1 MKTKSLSLFLA
12 VWAGTAFLPGSSAAE
27 LQLKQTR
34 NTVAPT
40 PLTAA
45 ERAELGDPFFERV
58 LKNNAE
64 VTLLKDIVNLIEPA
78 ANKRRVFVVDEQ
90 VVKTQATGSR
100 RTVIDF
106 DTPELRGNVMIA
118 PILLPNRYPAVD
130 DDLEAWGWDDRRG
143 RYNYYRMDN
152 AGSNNGPVW
161 KFRGSSEGADLLSAQ
176 QRAGTCLECHISGGP
191 VMKELLRP
199 WNNWSSLD
207 SLADYLTPGTPNAW
221 PVTAQLPQFGKFTG
235 AEILETPIFQGL
247 RRFNNRRLAAM
258 LKLQPGTDQ
267 PALTPEGRAE
277 VLQGQRLLRPLFET
291 VECNL
296 SSSLR
301 KSGLHR
307 FNAPADFV
315 PALKINPPNS
325 AFLNVG
331 LIAGGQLPVYAGL
344 KIIEAEAFSTLA
356 SLTQEE
362 NRQLVAAAGLG
373 LLGRQ
378 PGDAQF
384 AWFGP
389 EPSHVD
395 MDLVDQCLRRGV
407 ITPHFLAAV
416 LAVDLETPVFSARRA
431 ALLRFIPATFPFKP
445 RAGGGEPV
453 ETPRDAAN
461 DFLTAAVIQNIE
473 AANPAPDST
482 EAEFLTLL
490 KSPDAVPFLKDR
502 VIIYRDRVRTALSGD
517 AATRQAELTRLF
529 NKLIVARKA
538 MLDHPN
544 LHALDETGNLFP
556 KRP

>member
-1 MKTKSLSLFLA
+1 MKTKSLSALFAAGVAA
-12 VWAGTAFLPGSSAAE
+12 VMLPCGHAAE

-34 NTVAPT
+34 GNAAPV

-58 LKNNAE
+58 LKNHAE
-64 VTLLKDIVNLIEPA
+64 VTLLREIVNLIEPDA
-78 ANKRRVFVVDEQ
+78 SKRRVFVVDEQ
-90 VVKTQATGSR
+90 IVKTMATGSR
-100 RTVIDF
+100 RTVVDF
-106 DTPELRGNVMIA
+106 DTPELRGNVMLA

-152 AGSNNGPVW
+152 AGSNSGPVW
-161 KFRGSSEGADLLSAQ
+161 KFRGSSEGADLLSPQ

-199 WNNWSSLD
+199 WNNWSSFD
-207 SLADYLTPGTPNAW
+207 SLANYLTPGTPGAW
-221 PVTAQLPQFGKFTG
+221 PVATQLPQVGRFTG

-267 PALTPEGRAE
+267 PALTADGRAE

-296 SSSLR
+296 VSAVR

-307 FNAPADFV
+307 FNAAADFV
-315 PALKINPPNS
+315 PSLRINPPNS

-331 LIAGGQLPVYAGL
+331 LIAGGQLPGYAGL
-344 KIIEAEAFSTLA
+344 KITEAEAFSTVA

-384 AWFGP
+384 GWFGP

-395 MDLVDQCLRRGV
+395 IDLVDQCLRRGV

-431 ALLRFIPATFPFKP
+431 ALLRFVPATFQFKP
-445 RAGGGEPV
+445 RTAAGEPV
-453 ETPRDAAN
+453 EDPRDAAS
-461 DFLTAAVIQNIE
+461 DLLTAAVIQNIE
-473 AANPAPDST
+473 ASNPAPDST

-490 KSPDAVPFLKDR
+490 KSPNAVPFLKDR
-502 VIIYRDRVRTALSGD
+502 VIMYRDRVRAALND
-517 AATRQAELTRLF
+517 PATRPAELTRLF
-529 NKLIVARKA
+529 NKLIAARKA